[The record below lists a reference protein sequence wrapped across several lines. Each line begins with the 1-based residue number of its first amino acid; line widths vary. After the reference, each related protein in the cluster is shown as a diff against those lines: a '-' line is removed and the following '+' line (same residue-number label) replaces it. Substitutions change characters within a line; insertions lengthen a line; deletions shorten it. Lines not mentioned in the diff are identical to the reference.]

1 LQLKE
6 KPLHVLLL
14 SAGKILNTPFG
25 GEDLFSRSLGK
36 WLAKMHVEVTL
47 MGIEYA
53 GMRVKHFTY
62 FNVNSNNELV
72 SKIEKKKNMV
82 KKPIVGYLCYSLR
95 TVIWIFQ
102 VLKILAINVTKP
114 ISIIHAQD
122 SGYTGLAAM
131 IAGKILGIPVI
142 ITMHGIR
149 YEQIESN
156 PVVNKVIKKI
166 ALRIERKL
174 DVLTLGNVDLITIV
188 SSTMRQYIQKL
199 IAKNSVTYIPVAIKT
214 KNFEYSEEK
223 REMIRNELGIHK
235 DIKIVGYV
243 GRLSYEKNLST
254 LLYSFADA
262 VKSNMSLKLVL
273 VGEGPLE
280 YELRKQTRDI
290 HIDNRVIF
298 CGFRDDIDKLLSSF
312 DMFVLPS
319 FFEGT
324 SHALLE
330 AMTCGRSIICSDIP
344 ANRELVTNDKNAL
357 LFNPND
363 NSGLS
368 AAITLLST
376 DETLRRKLG
385 SNAKIVASQ
394 YDEEIIFP
402 QFVQCYNSLC
412 EKK

>member
-1 LQLKE
+1 M
-6 KPLHVLLL
+6 HVLLL
-14 SAGKILNTPFG
+14 SAGKILRTPFG

-36 WLAKMHVEVTL
+36 WLAKMQKEVTL

-53 GMRVKHFTY
+53 GMRVKHLTY
-62 FNVNSNNELV
+62 LNVNSNNEPV
-72 SKIEKKKNMV
+72 GNIEKKKNKV
-82 KKPIVGYLCYSLR
+82 KKPVLGYLFYSLR
-95 TVIWIFQ
+95 TIIWIFQ

-122 SGYTGLAAM
+122 SGYTGLAA
-131 IAGKILGIPVI
+131 IVAGKILGIPVI

-174 DVLTLGNVDLITIV
+174 DVLTLGNADLITIV
-188 SSTMRQYIQKL
+188 SSTMKQYVQKI
-199 IAKNSVTYIPVAIKT
+199 IAKSSVNYIPVAIKT

-235 DIKIVGYV
+235 DIKIVGFV

-262 VKSNMSLKLVL
+262 VNNNLSLKLVL

-290 HIDNRVIF
+290 HIDDRVIF
-298 CGFRDDIDKLLSSF
+298 CGFRDDIDELLSGF
-312 DMFVLPS
+312 DIFVLPS
-319 FFEGT
+319 LIEGT

-344 ANRELVTNDKNAL
+344 ANRELVTNNKNAL

-363 NSGLS
+363 NTGLS
-368 AAITLLST
+368 AAIMLLST
-376 DETLRRKLG
+376 DEMLRRKLG
-385 SNAKIVASQ
+385 YNAKIVASQ
-394 YDEEIIFP
+394 YDEEIVFP
-402 QFVQCYNSLC
+402 KFVQCYHGLC
-412 EKK
+412 EKKE